1 MYRRTFPEPIISN
14 RWIHDCRRGW
24 KDDLNHAF
32 IYGMRFDVAIWRCRK
47 VGIAALPE
55 YGEHLK
61 KLLDLKAEH
70 SRFFY
75 DWGRARFV
83 CDTDLT
89 PPEGIHCCE
98 YKNGDEHL
106 FALRSDAAETLT
118 FDILGRSVTLAPQD
132 VACEVFDFSK

>member
-1 MYRRTFPEPIISN
+1 M
-14 RWIHDCRRGW
+14 
-24 KDDLNHAF
+24 
-32 IYGMRFDVAIWRCRK
+32 
-47 VGIAALPE
+47 
-55 YGEHLK
+55 
-61 KLLDLKAEH
+61 
-70 SRFFY
+70 
-75 DWGRARFV
+75 

-89 PPEGIHCCE
+89 LPEGIHCCE